1 MLFSVVIPA
10 YNAQDS
16 IKRTIESLE
25 KQSYKDFEVV
35 FVDDGSSDDTFAV
48 ISNLQSALGKTA
60 VIQQQNAGVFQAR
73 RVGASMCKGD
83 YVLFLDADDQLR
95 QDALLL
101 LAKAIESSHADIIS
115 FCYTRNQ
122 DFSNDKFIA
131 APLPSGLY
139 DGINM
144 ELVKRQLCRGRLN
157 SIWSNAIRRTLFQS
171 TPVHNGPN
179 RISFGEDLLQMID
192 LIDACDSFYQLADAL
207 YYYYDSNQSAQT
219 SSFNTT
225 QLLDIDFVTAHL
237 VKYASAWGNGL
248 QIEAYCS
255 RIEQFLY
262 LAQINEL
269 SDAPSSEKRNNYRTL
284 RNFMGEHGVFEN
296 APLRML
302 RIDNLLTFVA
312 LKNKLWPLSSTVIR
326 TREAVKRFLA

>member
-48 ISNLQSALGKTA
+48 ILNLQSALGKAT
-60 VIQQQNAGVFQAR
+60 VIQQQNTGVFQAR
-73 RVGASMCKGD
+73 RAGASICKGD

-101 LAKAIESSHADIIS
+101 LAKAIESSRADIIS

-122 DFSNDKFIA
+122 DFSKDKFIA

-139 DGINM
+139 DDTKM
-144 ELVKRQLCRGRLN
+144 ELVKRQLCQGRLN

-171 TPVHNGPN
+171 TPKHSGPN

-192 LIDACDSFYQLADAL
+192 LIDVCDSFYQLDDAL

-219 SSFNTT
+219 SSFNIT
-225 QLLDIDFVTAHL
+225 QLSDIDYVTTYL
-237 VKYASAWGNGL
+237 VKYASAWGSSL
-248 QIEAYCS
+248 KVEACCS

-269 SDAPSSEKRNNYRTL
+269 SDVPSSEKRNNYHTL
-284 RNFMGEHGVFEN
+284 RKFMGEHGVFEN

-302 RIDNLLTFVA
+302 RIDNLLTFIA
-312 LKNKLWPLSSTVIR
+312 LKANFRSLSSTVIR
-326 TREAVKRFLA
+326 AREAVKRFLA